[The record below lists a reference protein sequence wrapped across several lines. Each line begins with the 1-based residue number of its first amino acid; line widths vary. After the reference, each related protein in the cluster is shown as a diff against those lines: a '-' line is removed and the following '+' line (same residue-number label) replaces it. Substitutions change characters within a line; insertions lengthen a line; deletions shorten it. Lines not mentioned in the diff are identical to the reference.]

1 MNNSIFGKTIENA
14 RKHRHKTCNKQ
25 SNKELFIVR
34 TILSYN
40 KIFSENSLAI
50 EMKKIQTFMN
60 KPVYLVLSILELS
73 KIVMYEFWYDYVKP
87 KYRKKSKTMLH
98 GYRQVDSPLKTGRI
112 YLYISKDIKARI
124 EIMNQAGQ
132 YRQEKNKKVVGL
144 MKDELGEK
152 IMKEFAG
159 T

>member
-1 MNNSIFGKTIENA
+1 MNNSVFGKTIENA

-25 SNKELFIVR
+25 SKKELFIAR

-50 EMKKIQTFMN
+50 EMKKTQTFMN
-60 KPVYLVLSILELS
+60 KPVYLVLSISELS

-87 KYRKKSKTMLH
+87 KYRKKSKTRLH

-124 EIMNQAGQ
+124 EIMN
-132 YRQEKNKKVVGL
+132 
-144 MKDELGEK
+144 
-152 IMKEFAG
+152 
-159 T
+159 